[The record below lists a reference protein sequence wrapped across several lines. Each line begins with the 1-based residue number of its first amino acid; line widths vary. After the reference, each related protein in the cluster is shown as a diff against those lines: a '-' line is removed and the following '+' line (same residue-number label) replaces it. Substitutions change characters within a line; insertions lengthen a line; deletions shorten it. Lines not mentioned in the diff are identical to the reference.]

1 MGGLPNSVD
10 EGFLKNFFAKYG
22 TVSALKIFSY
32 TCLAHYKSLGSIDK
46 YHVISETMF

>member
-32 TCLAHYKSLGSIDK
+32 KSIKLKTQIQ
-46 YHVISETMF
+46 